1 MSTQITTEEL
11 KGLCLDVQS
20 HKFLKAYEDQYIV
33 DFCRKLY
40 ELESAVYQW
49 WYEQHDY
56 NYKGNGYF
64 ELFRKLTHDVNLM
77 MNNLKYRYQGE
88 IEDSETLRKY
98 AINDNVISVFCTFL
112 SIIKCIV
119 FNEKYVPTLGFT
131 YDQYHEVIKRFTSIR
146 NEDGETYRC
155 VNCITERA
163 RTKLADFMQGEI
175 DKHNAGSTWYYTET
189 AAWFQKEVDLLR
201 SGAKLTQNYLFED

>member
-20 HKFLKAYEDQYIV
+20 HEFLKAYEDQYVV

-40 ELESAVYQW
+40 ELESTVYQW
-49 WYEQHDY
+49 WYEMHDY
-56 NYKGNGYF
+56 KYNENGYF

-88 IEDSETLRKY
+88 FEDLETLKKY
-98 AINDNVISVFCTFL
+98 AVNDNVISVFCAFL

-119 FNEKYVPTLGFT
+119 FDEEYVPTLGFT

-163 RTKLADFMQGEI
+163 RTKLVDYMQAEI
-175 DKHNAGSTWYYTET
+175 DRHNAGSTWYYTET
-189 AAWFQKEVDLLR
+189 ATWFQKEVDLLR
-201 SGAKLTQNYLFED
+201 SGAKVTQSYLFED